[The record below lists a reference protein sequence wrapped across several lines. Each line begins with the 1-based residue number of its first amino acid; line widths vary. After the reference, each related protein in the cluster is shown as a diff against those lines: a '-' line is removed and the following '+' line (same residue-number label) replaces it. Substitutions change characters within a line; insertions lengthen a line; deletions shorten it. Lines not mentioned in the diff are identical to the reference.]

1 MLAIDAAAATPGWD
15 VTNMPSVIQQR
26 NIPEVIRSLSG
37 MDSPDYIDLFTV
49 KTNGAPHASLEQW
62 SVSPRVPPSGS

>member
-1 MLAIDAAAATPGWD
+1 
-15 VTNMPSVIQQR
+15 MPSVIQQR

-49 KTNGAPHASLEQW
+49 TANGAAMPHRSSGLVPRSKMWRVWAANSSGAAS
-62 SVSPRVPPSGS
+62 SVCG